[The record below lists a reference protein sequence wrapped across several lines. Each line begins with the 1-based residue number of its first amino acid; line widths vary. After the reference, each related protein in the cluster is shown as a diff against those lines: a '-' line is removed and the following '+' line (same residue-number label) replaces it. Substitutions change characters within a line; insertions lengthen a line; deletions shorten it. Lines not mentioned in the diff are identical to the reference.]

1 MDQKAVLSYSFQREE
16 EGCSESLFHSR
27 VKVQERACALTID
40 HMSLINAVS
49 LEMVEKLELPITL
62 HPHPYLLHWGRKNLT
77 ITHQTKIH
85 FSLGKLS
92 MEVWCDVI
100 PVHMVSCHL
109 LLGIPWNKE
118 HGAVYSL
125 DSNYNYSQYTV
136 TCGKRECKLHPL
148 DTMTYKAW
156 RKDRLQKK
164 KDREKVVKKEA
175 EAKIQEQEEAKKK
188 EVEAA
193 TFRHV
198 LVQSTTEDAKTATIS
213 GVQISDAKSFDDAAA
228 KEDDLKPRTVSFEEG
243 EDDMA
248 HLIFDVTQPDGLE
261 TKINR
266 NHSEEIAYISSGIW
280 QDFYLFRSRPREL
293 VQIVHAGDDE
303 SMTKSDFLFLF
314 EPVREKYKETNYT
327 ARDKI
332 DCYFFGLPRPPEK
345 IKLLGRRL
353 LPMEYLS
360 MHAAGV
366 HLHACQLEIMCKA
379 QILVGL
385 FIS

>member
-1 MDQKAVLSYSFQREE
+1 M
-16 EGCSESLFHSR
+16 
-27 VKVQERACALTID
+27 
-40 HMSLINAVS
+40 
-49 LEMVEKLELPITL
+49 
-62 HPHPYLLHWGRKNLT
+62 
-77 ITHQTKIH
+77 
-85 FSLGKLS
+85 
-92 MEVWCDVI
+92 
-100 PVHMVSCHL
+100 
-109 LLGIPWNKE
+109 
-118 HGAVYSL
+118 
-125 DSNYNYSQYTV
+125 
-136 TCGKRECKLHPL
+136 
-148 DTMTYKAW
+148 
-156 RKDRLQKK
+156 
-164 KDREKVVKKEA
+164 KKEA
-175 EAKIQEQEEAKKK
+175 EAKIREEEEAKKK

-198 LVQSTTEDAKTATIS
+198 LVQSTTEDAKAATIS

-327 ARDKI
+327 ARED
-332 DCYFFGLPRPPEK
+332 
-345 IKLLGRRL
+345 
-353 LPMEYLS
+353 
-360 MHAAGV
+360 
-366 HLHACQLEIMCKA
+366 
-379 QILVGL
+379 
-385 FIS
+385 